1 MRKKEKSRGKRK
13 LTGIILSVLFTL
25 IVPIGFVFLMGL
37 LSESFPVLYFYTKQI
52 FLAFVA
58 LVIAGICMIIYQ
70 IVRYVKGDKTDPKEE
85 ERKARRERRE
95 QRRANA
101 EGTMKHGGVSEYSG
115 KLLYIQEIVFLYDRR
130 YEDITSH
137 IYAHMRKRSTD
148 RKRDRNSGDED
159 GKADPAWE
167 KDVVV

>member
-70 IVRYVKGDKTDPKEE
+70 IVRYVRPIRRRNKE
-85 ERKARRERRE
+85 KH
-95 QRRANA
+95 A
-101 EGTMKHGGVSEYSG
+101 ESAE
-115 KLLYIQEIVFLYDRR
+115 
-130 YEDITSH
+130 
-137 IYAHMRKRSTD
+137 
-148 RKRDRNSGDED
+148 NSAGQTQ
-159 GKADPAWE
+159 KVP
-167 KDVVV
+167 

>member
-13 LTGIILSVLFTL
+13 LTGTILSVLFT
-25 IVPIGFVFLMGL
+25 LMGL

-101 EGTMKHGGVSEYSG
+101 EGTMKHGVVSE
-115 KLLYIQEIVFLYDRR
+115 
-130 YEDITSH
+130 
-137 IYAHMRKRSTD
+137 
-148 RKRDRNSGDED
+148 
-159 GKADPAWE
+159 
-167 KDVVV
+167 

>member
-1 MRKKEKSRGKRK
+1 MRKKEKIIVKRM

-101 EGTMKHGGVSEYSG
+101 EGTMKHGVVSE
-115 KLLYIQEIVFLYDRR
+115 
-130 YEDITSH
+130 
-137 IYAHMRKRSTD
+137 
-148 RKRDRNSGDED
+148 
-159 GKADPAWE
+159 
-167 KDVVV
+167 

>member
-1 MRKKEKSRGKRK
+1 MRKKEKSGGKRK

-101 EGTMKHGGVSEYSG
+101 EGTMKQGVVSE
-115 KLLYIQEIVFLYDRR
+115 
-130 YEDITSH
+130 
-137 IYAHMRKRSTD
+137 
-148 RKRDRNSGDED
+148 
-159 GKADPAWE
+159 
-167 KDVVV
+167 

>member
-1 MRKKEKSRGKRK
+1 MGTIRVNSR
-13 LTGIILSVLFTL
+13 
-25 IVPIGFVFLMGL
+25 
-37 LSESFPVLYFYTKQI
+37 
-52 FLAFVA
+52 
-58 LVIAGICMIIYQ
+58 
-70 IVRYVKGDKTDPKEE
+70 RYYETRSRIRISK
-85 ERKARRERRE
+85 
-95 QRRANA
+95 
-101 EGTMKHGGVSEYSG
+101 

-130 YEDITSH
+130 YEDIASH

>member
-25 IVPIGFVFLMGL
+25 IVPIGFVFL
-37 LSESFPVLYFYTKQI
+37 
-52 FLAFVA
+52 LAFVA

-101 EGTMKHGGVSEYSG
+101 EGTMKHGVVSE
-115 KLLYIQEIVFLYDRR
+115 
-130 YEDITSH
+130 
-137 IYAHMRKRSTD
+137 
-148 RKRDRNSGDED
+148 
-159 GKADPAWE
+159 
-167 KDVVV
+167 

>member
-1 MRKKEKSRGKRK
+1 MRKKEKSRGKWK

-101 EGTMKHGGVSEYSG
+101 EGTMKHGVVSE
-115 KLLYIQEIVFLYDRR
+115 
-130 YEDITSH
+130 
-137 IYAHMRKRSTD
+137 
-148 RKRDRNSGDED
+148 
-159 GKADPAWE
+159 
-167 KDVVV
+167 

>member
-13 LTGIILSVLFTL
+13 LTGITL

-58 LVIAGICMIIYQ
+58 LVIVGICMIIYQ

-85 ERKARRERRE
+85 ERKARRERRQ

-101 EGTMKHGGVSEYSG
+101 EGTMKHGVVSE
-115 KLLYIQEIVFLYDRR
+115 
-130 YEDITSH
+130 
-137 IYAHMRKRSTD
+137 
-148 RKRDRNSGDED
+148 
-159 GKADPAWE
+159 
-167 KDVVV
+167 

>member
-1 MRKKEKSRGKRK
+1 MRKIEKSRGKRK

-101 EGTMKHGGVSEYSG
+101 EGTMKHGVVSE
-115 KLLYIQEIVFLYDRR
+115 
-130 YEDITSH
+130 
-137 IYAHMRKRSTD
+137 
-148 RKRDRNSGDED
+148 
-159 GKADPAWE
+159 
-167 KDVVV
+167 

>member
-1 MRKKEKSRGKRK
+1 MRKKEKDRGKRK

-58 LVIAGICMIIYQ
+58 LVIVGICMIIYQ
-70 IVRYVKGDKTDPKEE
+70 IVRYVKGDKTDPKYE

-101 EGTMKHGGVSEYSG
+101 EGTMKHGVVSE
-115 KLLYIQEIVFLYDRR
+115 
-130 YEDITSH
+130 
-137 IYAHMRKRSTD
+137 
-148 RKRDRNSGDED
+148 
-159 GKADPAWE
+159 
-167 KDVVV
+167 

>member
-13 LTGIILSVLFTL
+13 LTGIILRVLFTL

-101 EGTMKHGGVSEYSG
+101 EGTMKHGVVSE
-115 KLLYIQEIVFLYDRR
+115 
-130 YEDITSH
+130 
-137 IYAHMRKRSTD
+137 
-148 RKRDRNSGDED
+148 
-159 GKADPAWE
+159 
-167 KDVVV
+167 

>member
-58 LVIAGICMIIYQ
+58 LVIVGICMIIYQ

-85 ERKARRERRE
+85 ERKARRERRQ

-101 EGTMKHGGVSEYSG
+101 EGTMKHGVVSEQARSFCTYRKSFSCMIVDMRTS
-115 KLLYIQEIVFLYDRR
+115 LLISMLI
-130 YEDITSH
+130 
-137 IYAHMRKRSTD
+137 
-148 RKRDRNSGDED
+148 
-159 GKADPAWE
+159 
-167 KDVVV
+167 

>member
-37 LSESFPVLYFYTKQI
+37 LSESFPVLYTKQI

-101 EGTMKHGGVSEYSG
+101 EGTMKHGVVSE
-115 KLLYIQEIVFLYDRR
+115 
-130 YEDITSH
+130 
-137 IYAHMRKRSTD
+137 
-148 RKRDRNSGDED
+148 
-159 GKADPAWE
+159 
-167 KDVVV
+167 

>member
-13 LTGIILSVLFTL
+13 PTGIILSVLFTL
-25 IVPIGFVFLMGL
+25 IVPIGSVFLMGL

-58 LVIAGICMIIYQ
+58 LVIVGICMIIYQ

-85 ERKARRERRE
+85 ERKARRERRQ

-101 EGTMKHGGVSEYSG
+101 EGTMKHGVVSE
-115 KLLYIQEIVFLYDRR
+115 
-130 YEDITSH
+130 
-137 IYAHMRKRSTD
+137 
-148 RKRDRNSGDED
+148 
-159 GKADPAWE
+159 
-167 KDVVV
+167 

>member
-1 MRKKEKSRGKRK
+1 MTNEEKRK
-13 LTGIILSVLFTL
+13 EQRKAEAHRIILSVLFTL

-101 EGTMKHGGVSEYSG
+101 EGTMKHGVVSE
-115 KLLYIQEIVFLYDRR
+115 
-130 YEDITSH
+130 
-137 IYAHMRKRSTD
+137 
-148 RKRDRNSGDED
+148 
-159 GKADPAWE
+159 
-167 KDVVV
+167 